1 MKTLRLFVRVVCMVA
16 VLGGGAIAA
25 TVVGAAEDQVAQQ
38 TVSAVNINTASA
50 EQLAA
55 GLTGVG
61 ETRAAAIVEYRKTH
75 GPFTSKEQLLEVKG
89 IGQSTLD
96 KNTDL
101 ITLN

>member
-1 MKTLRLFVRVVCMVA
+1 MKSLHSFVRVVCLMA
-16 VLGGGAIAA
+16 ALCGGAVAA
-25 TVVGAAEDQVAQQ
+25 TVVSAAEDQAAQQ

-50 EQLAA
+50 EQLAT

-61 ETRAAAIVEYRKTH
+61 ATRAAAIVEYRKAH

-96 KNTDL
+96 KNADL

>member
-1 MKTLRLFVRVVCMVA
+1 MKSLPSLVRLVCLLA
-16 VLGGGAIAA
+16 VLGGGAVAA
-25 TVVGAAEDQVAQQ
+25 TVVNAVEEQTAQQ
-38 TVSAVNINTASA
+38 TVSTVNINTASA
-50 EQLAA
+50 AQLAT

-61 ETRAAAIVEYRKTH
+61 ETRAAAIVEYRKAH

-96 KNTDL
+96 KNADV

>member
-1 MKTLRLFVRVVCMVA
+1 MKTLLLFVRLVCLMV
-16 VLGGGAIAA
+16 VLGGGAVAA
-25 TVVGAAEDQVAQQ
+25 TVASAAEDQTAQQ

-50 EQLAA
+50 EQLET

-61 ETRAAAIVEYRKTH
+61 ATRAAAIVEYREAH

-96 KNTDL
+96 KNADVV
-101 ITLN
+101 TLN